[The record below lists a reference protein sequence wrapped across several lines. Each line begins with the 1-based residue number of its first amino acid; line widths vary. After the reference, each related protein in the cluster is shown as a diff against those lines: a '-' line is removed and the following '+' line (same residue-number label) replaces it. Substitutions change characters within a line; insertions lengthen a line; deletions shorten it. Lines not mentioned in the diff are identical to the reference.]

1 MGAGECGRWDV
12 KTDTRSD
19 ARFLADEVLDWL
31 ALMTVLTVVG
41 VGVGV
46 WLTTTHCATARDRWR
61 LRKSE

>member
-1 MGAGECGRWDV
+1 M

-19 ARFLADEVLDWL
+19 ARFLADEALDWL

-46 WLTTTHCATARDRWR
+46 WLTATHCATARDRWR